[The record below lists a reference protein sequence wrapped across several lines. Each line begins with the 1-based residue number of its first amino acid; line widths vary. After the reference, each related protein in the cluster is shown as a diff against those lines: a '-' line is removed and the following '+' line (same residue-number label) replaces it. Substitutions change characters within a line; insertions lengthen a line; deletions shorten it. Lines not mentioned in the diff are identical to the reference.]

1 MTYRW
6 DGPTRRRDEIQV
18 IECTC
23 NVQSVP
29 PPVNH
34 VNVITMNSS
43 LLKHSPFSA
52 RVISFGSE
60 RFVKKKK
67 KKENKTC
74 DRNEKIETKRFNST
88 ILRHTTV
95 SMHTSTLDKQHVLTS
110 PRVFSV
116 TLHQYRKTCTRWL
129 YRNIT
134 RNQNTDRC
142 ATYTKYSTRGVTSD
156 SVAKRRA
163 LLAAAGAGMIEGRFI
178 LWHASIVG
186 IDLSTGEQTSAP
198 PARILLKDT
207 MQRHDTTRRE
217 TIRHHTIHDHPIAN
231 IFRRRITMIQRTR
244 KSLNG
249 I

>member
-18 IECTC
+18 IVCTC

-43 LLKHSPFSA
+43 LLKHSPFSV
-52 RVISFGSE
+52 RVTSLGSE
-60 RFVKKKK
+60 KYLFKKKK
-67 KKENKTC
+67 RKKL
-74 DRNEKIETKRFNST
+74 DQNEKIETKRFNST

-116 TLHQYRKTCTRWL
+116 TLHWYRETCTRWL
-129 YRNIT
+129 YRNII

-186 IDLSTGEQTSAP
+186 IDLSTGEQTRAP
-198 PARILLKDT
+198 PACILLKDT
-207 MQRHDTTRRE
+207 MQRHDTTR
-217 TIRHHTIHDHPIAN
+217 HDT
-231 IFRRRITMIQRTR
+231 RRYDVTRYTTTQLRTF
-244 KSLNG
+244 LEDE
-249 I
+249 